1 MIIENE
7 LDVTIEELV
16 NFALQ
21 GYGDI
26 IKDHDKARAD
36 AVAFLEGR
44 YRAKYEDQGVAVD
57 VIQAVQAL
65 SPKSPLDFDKRVT
78 AVNHFRTLPEAAALA
93 AANKRVANILA
104 KETTPEGAVVEAN
117 LVEAAEK
124 ALYAE
129 LQTLTP
135 VVQPLLAARN
145 YTEAL
150 SKLAALRAPIDAFFE
165 GVMVMAD
172 DAELKANRLRL
183 LAQLRDLFTAIA
195 DVSVLQG

>member
-1 MIIENE
+1 M
-7 LDVTIEELV
+7 
-16 NFALQ
+16 
-21 GYGDI
+21 
-26 IKDHDKARAD
+26 
-36 AVAFLEGR
+36 
-44 YRAKYEDQGVAVD
+44 
-57 VIQAVQAL
+57 IQAVQAL
-65 SPKSPLDFDKRVT
+65 APKSPLDFDKRVT

-104 KETTPEGAVVEAN
+104 KEATPEGAVVEAN

-129 LQTLTP
+129 LQALTP